1 MSAEL
6 VSWLAVLTAFSLYG
20 LLSGVELGVALM
32 RVEPRLAPVK
42 LSKKVFTPRW
52 EITNVLLL
60 VGCLGMFAVSPEAS
74 EVIIREAWPVL
85 FAGLSALVLRAALL
99 AYLFVHKTAPGRHLL
114 NYLFVFVSL
123 VVPLSLGAAGIYM
136 VTGSSFWESVIG
148 LTLFGSLLV
157 GLLSLGF
164 GFVYYVGR
172 NHAPQGVVL
181 LCRMLGMALAGI
193 LAVVLLSV
201 LNGGGSHLFN
211 LSYSYLAVI
220 AAGIVLAQSVF
231 MASGKEWRMWWCLAG
246 LAILAPFLLGL
257 ANYPYL
263 IFPEILL

>member
-6 VSWLAVLTAFSLYG
+6 VSWLAVLTAFGLYG

-60 VGCLGMFAVSPEAS
+60 LGCLGMFSVSPEAA
-74 EVIIREAWPVL
+74 EVIIRDAWPILLV
-85 FAGLSALVLRAALL
+85 GLAALVLRAALL
-99 AYLFVHKTAPGRHLL
+99 AYLFVHKSAPGGRLL
-114 NYLFVFVSL
+114 NYLFAAVSL

-136 VTGSSFWESVIG
+136 VTGDLFWESSIG

-157 GLLSLGF
+157 GMLGLGF
-164 GFVYYVGR
+164 GFVYYVGGTK
-172 NHAPQGVVL
+172 APQGVV
-181 LCRMLGMALAGI
+181 MLSRLFSMALAGI
-193 LAVVLLSV
+193 LAVILLSV

-263 IFPEILL
+263 IFPEVTL